1 MSNISASLF
10 RAMNISQVSNFRI
23 SSNSTEILY
32 DITLFGP
39 QDWGCLLHTHRHWAL
54 LQVIPAPHGTD
65 GLSLFLHW
73 HWHRSG
79 FHSSN
84 SKSQSFGPWTH
95 SHPQRVWFFTC
106 VVRIS
111 SVHHL
116 HSDRHFIVLKWNAWF
131 YRRLNMVTWS
141 AALMKLHK
149 VGEKFE
155 FWIVYRH

>member
-10 RAMNISQVSNFRI
+10 RAMNISQVSNSRI

-84 SKSQSFGPWTH
+84 SKSQSFGPRTH

-111 SVHHL
+111 SVPTTCT
-116 HSDRHFIVLKWNAWF
+116 
-131 YRRLNMVTWS
+131 VTDTSSYSSGMHDFTEGWIWS
-141 AALMKLHK
+141 HDPPHWWSFTK
-149 VGEKFE
+149 
-155 FWIVYRH
+155 